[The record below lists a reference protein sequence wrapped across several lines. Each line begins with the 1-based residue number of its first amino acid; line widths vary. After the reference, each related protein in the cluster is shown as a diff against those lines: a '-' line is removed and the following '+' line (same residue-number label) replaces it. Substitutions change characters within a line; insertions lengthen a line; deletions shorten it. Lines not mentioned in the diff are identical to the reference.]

1 MHPTGSNFEPRRGP
15 VFEWIN
21 RRTGLDDLLR
31 EGLDEPIP
39 GGARFAYV
47 FGSALLFIFISQ
59 VITGIWLALYYV
71 PSSDH
76 AHTTVAYITKAV
88 SAGSLLRSIHAYG
101 SSAMVI
107 LLLLHVTQSFL
118 YGSYKGRREL
128 LWLSGCVLFVLVLC
142 MAFTGYLLPW
152 DQKAYFATAVGTN
165 IAGEIP
171 LIGPW
176 LKELMRGGADMGTLT
191 VSRFFV
197 AHVLVVP
204 AMIFGFVALHVF
216 LFRQAGAAG
225 PISEDPVSPKQ
236 RLEPFYPRQV
246 VIDGIFAL
254 TLIAILA
261 CIAHFDPFTL
271 GPQANPAD
279 TRYLPR
285 PEWYYIPI
293 FQWLKY
299 WPGSL
304 SFIGV
309 VVIPGIVAFLFASLP
324 FIDRRMERRP
334 WKRPIAV
341 GCYVFVF
348 LALFG
353 LGYQSYRSHHN
364 DPGYAAQLAA
374 QEKDTAEFMNQP
386 FQPESS
392 GAVLAG
398 TPAEAAD
405 PLVAKGKGIYEAQSC
420 NACHGDAGVGTPAA
434 PKLTG
439 ISKRLSKDQLAA
451 SLKSP
456 TPKMIAGGM
465 SPLTLPNDQM
475 DALVAYLEALTK
487 VTPSQTAQ
495 PHQIG
500 FAFDQRRKRLTIRIR
515 YISARTIQI
524 PRLCFS
530 LSLHSLTGV
539 SPLRTIFAFIHPP
552 YTFESCGACL
562 LPSRRMRAKR
572 CRGSKWLQVEPTNAT
587 QCVRRRRASVDSWT
601 SHLST
606 SETLYSVWLGNCS

>member
-1 MHPTGSNFEPRRGP
+1 MNSDARRGRRI
-15 VFEWIN
+15 FRWFD
-21 RRTGLDDLLR
+21 RRTGLDALLR
-31 EGLDEPIP
+31 EALDEPIP

-59 VITGIWLALYYV
+59 VITGIFLALYYV

-88 SAGSLLRSIHAYG
+88 TAGSFLKSIHAYG

-107 LLLLHVTQSFL
+107 LLLLHVTQTFL

-165 IAGEIP
+165 IAGEVP
-171 LIGPW
+171 LIGTW
-176 LKELMRGGADMGTLT
+176 LKELLRGGADMGTLT

-204 AMIFGFVALHVF
+204 AMIFGFVALHVY
-216 LFRQAGAAG
+216 LFRASGAAG
-225 PISEDPVSPKQ
+225 PISEDPFQPKQ
-236 RLEPFYPRQV
+236 APEPFYPRQV
-246 VIDGIFAL
+246 IIDGIFAL
-254 TLIAILA
+254 VIIAVLA
-261 CIAHFDPFTL
+261 IIASFAPFEL

-279 TRYLPR
+279 TRFLPR

-304 SFIGV
+304 SFVGV
-309 VVIPGIVAFLFASLP
+309 VIVPGIIAFFFASLP
-324 FIDRRMERRP
+324 FLDRRMERRP

-353 LGYQSYRSHHN
+353 LGYQSYRSDHN

-374 QEKDTAEFMNQP
+374 QAKDTEEFMRQP
-386 FQPESS
+386 FQPESAGGS
-392 GAVLAG
+392 VAGLA
-398 TPAEAAD
+398 PAGAD
-405 PLVAKGKGIYEAQSC
+405 PLVSKGKEIYNAQSC
-420 NACHGDAGVGTPAA
+420 NACHGDAGVGTAAA

-439 ISKRLSKDQLAA
+439 MGERFSADQLATV
-451 SLKSP
+451 LKDP
-456 TPKMIAGGM
+456 TPKMVAGGM
-465 SPLTLPNDQM
+465 SPLDLPADQM
-475 DALVAYLEALTK
+475 SALVAYLEALK
-487 VTPSQTAQ
+487 
-495 PHQIG
+495 
-500 FAFDQRRKRLTIRIR
+500 
-515 YISARTIQI
+515 
-524 PRLCFS
+524 
-530 LSLHSLTGV
+530 
-539 SPLRTIFAFIHPP
+539 
-552 YTFESCGACL
+552 
-562 LPSRRMRAKR
+562 
-572 CRGSKWLQVEPTNAT
+572 
-587 QCVRRRRASVDSWT
+587 
-601 SHLST
+601 
-606 SETLYSVWLGNCS
+606 